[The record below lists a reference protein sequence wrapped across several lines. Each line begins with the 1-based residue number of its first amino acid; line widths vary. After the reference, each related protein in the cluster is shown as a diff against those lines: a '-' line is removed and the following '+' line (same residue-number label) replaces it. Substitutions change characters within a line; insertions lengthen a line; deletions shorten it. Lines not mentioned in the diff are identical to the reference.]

1 MKNSSNKTKNS
12 HDLSYLLRHDRT
24 CKLETGGWRSV
35 ENLVNEQGFTFEQL
49 CDFVDNDS
57 KGRFEFNDDKT
68 KIRAIYGHSVQVD
81 MDYSCCTPPEILYH
95 GTSMNA
101 DVSILDNGIIPRSRN
116 YVHLTNDND
125 AALETGAR
133 HGAPVTLRI
142 KALEMFNAGY
152 EFYNPAKG
160 IWLVKEV
167 PRKFIDSYYYPSDSL
182 GEKSLNHKLIK
193 VVCDS
198 DDVISE
204 LKGDNTVSPLCD
216 IVHLKDTSLSIHTLE
231 EYFSTQIYIIAM
243 AGERN
248 CDDNH
253 VRQIVKLKEYTND
266 IILIAPEIITEVTS
280 IQATTANEIHSI
292 LFSLCLLLGHNRP
305 MRLGL
310 RDITTFL
317 FATNGEL
324 KIVQAALDDDFD
336 TTGLCGNLKTE
347 LKDRHES
354 FKSCMIHVSLP
365 DGHQV
370 DMRRIMEQ
378 NNFLGNFIFSMIP
391 GIQCYPCTSVNMS
404 GDRNIH
410 ISVLLH

>member
-133 HGAPVTLRI
+133 HGAPVTIRV

-152 EFYNPAKG
+152 KFYNPKKG
-160 IWLVKEV
+160 IWLVREV

-182 GEKSLNHKLIK
+182 SEKSLNCKLIK
-193 VVCDS
+193 
-198 DDVISE
+198 
-204 LKGDNTVSPLCD
+204 
-216 IVHLKDTSLSIHTLE
+216 
-231 EYFSTQIYIIAM
+231 
-243 AGERN
+243 
-248 CDDNH
+248 
-253 VRQIVKLKEYTND
+253 
-266 IILIAPEIITEVTS
+266 
-280 IQATTANEIHSI
+280 
-292 LFSLCLLLGHNRP
+292 
-305 MRLGL
+305 
-310 RDITTFL
+310 
-317 FATNGEL
+317 
-324 KIVQAALDDDFD
+324 
-336 TTGLCGNLKTE
+336 
-347 LKDRHES
+347 
-354 FKSCMIHVSLP
+354 
-365 DGHQV
+365 
-370 DMRRIMEQ
+370 
-378 NNFLGNFIFSMIP
+378 
-391 GIQCYPCTSVNMS
+391 
-404 GDRNIH
+404 
-410 ISVLLH
+410 